1 MSFAGHGDKM
11 SWFIGFYLGTNV
23 NSKNKQFIEWA
34 DEHAEKSDC
43 VELGDKSTILDG
55 LLYATVTLPDEF
67 KATISKHY
75 MDSEWYIG
83 VDYYDLIRRNKKET
97 KMYKSGNLDFEIIRQ
112 YEAALR
118 ESLSKSFPE
127 LLEGGFKMKLYFDE

>member
-1 MSFAGHGDKM
+1 M
-11 SWFIGFYLGTNV
+11 SWFIGFYLGTDV
-23 NSKNKQFIEWA
+23 NPTNKRFVEWA
-34 DEHAEKSDC
+34 NEHAKKSDC
-43 VELGDKSTILDG
+43 IELGDESTLLDE
-55 LLYATVTLPDEF
+55 LWFASVTLPDEF

-83 VDYYDLIRRNKKET
+83 VDYCELIKKNKKET

-112 YEAALR
+112 YEATLR